1 MMQMGCGRSGAGGV
15 AVPVNTV
22 APALDE
28 VEYNVGDTASCDT
41 GTWTNEPTS
50 YAYQWLLD
58 DVPLDGET
66 ASTHIVLWSDH
77 GSTLSCLVTATNAG
91 GDSAPEESNGSG
103 VVAPPSNT
111 VPPVVSGTVEIGET
125 LSTTN
130 GTWVGTPTV
139 TYTHQWARY
148 DTSDDYV
155 ENISLATASTYVIT
169 EDDVGY
175 KIGCVVTGTNGYGDS
190 DGTSN
195 LTTIVPATAIE
206 FPATLDGT
214 LIARYKADEE
224 TGLSPG
230 DNLTVATDLSSNG
243 NDLTTIGGSPTW
255 ESPVANGHAV
265 YRGDGVSD
273 YIEGVFGAAVTGG
286 NFAIG
291 VARKWNSAYVAT
303 QSVLLDSSDG
313 LAAAYY
319 RTASNVGNAF
329 YNGSG
334 IGPAASGAT
343 DVLAYVELRVNGA
356 SSTIKVNGAIVASG
370 SLSATAVNGMMLFAA
385 GDTSQKSDADIA
397 EVFLINAPSAD
408 DLTACEQY
416 AMAEYGLAPPP
427 GATANIVCEGDS
439 NTAGTLTQPESY
451 PAQLQS
457 LLNSSYPNAYV
468 VNAGTGGHT
477 WLNLIAGEAGLTA
490 LIQPGIPNIL
500 VVQCGLN
507 DYAAG
512 ASVATIIGRMET
524 FCADMDS
531 IYDEIIVLTAM
542 PAVLAGTDFV
552 GTDFEDLADGYVA
565 ASVSAN
571 VTIVDQRT
579 AATTIGANGAQLT
592 STFQADNKHLS
603 ASGNVVEAETVE
615 TALLALLP

>member
-1 MMQMGCGRSGAGGV
+1 MVKLFTDSWMVLARGSLTSVVSGV
-15 AVPVNTV
+15 ALDPPVNTV
-22 APALDE
+22 AP
-28 VEYNVGDTASCDT
+28 V
-41 GTWTNEPTS
+41 
-50 YAYQWLLD
+50 
-58 DVPLDGET
+58 
-66 ASTHIVLWSDH
+66 I
-77 GSTLSCLVTATNAG
+77 
-91 GDSAPEESNGSG
+91 
-103 VVAPPSNT
+103 
-111 VPPVVSGTVEIGET
+111 SGTAQEGET
-125 LSTTN
+125 LSIAD
-130 GTWVGTPTV
+130 GTWTGLEPIIY
-139 TYTHQWARY
+139 TYQLARF
-148 DTSDDYV
+148 DASSVFV
-155 ENISLATASTYVIT
+155 EDIAGATNNTYVQTAGDI
-169 EDDVGY
+169 GY
-175 KIGCVVTGTNGYGDS
+175 KIGCYVTGTNA
-190 DGTSN
+190 DGNSEALSN
-195 LTTIVPATAIE
+195 LTATVASAPIE
-206 FPATLDGT
+206 FPTTLDGT
-214 LIARYKADEE
+214 LIARYKADAE
-224 TGLSPG
+224 TGLSTG
-230 DNLTVATDLSSNG
+230 DNLTVATDLSANG

-255 ESPVANGHAV
+255 ESPVVNGHAV
-265 YRGDGVSD
+265 YRGDGASD
-273 YIEGVFGAAVTGG
+273 YIEGVFGSAVTGG

-291 VARKWNSAYVAT
+291 VARKWNSTFAAQEVI
-303 QSVLLDSSDG
+303 VDSSDG

-343 DVLAYVELRVNGA
+343 DVFAYVEIRVNGA

-370 SLSATAVNGMMLFAA
+370 SLFTTVVNGMMLFAA

-397 EVFLINAPSAD
+397 EVFLINTPSTD
-408 DLTACEQY
+408 DLTACEAY

-451 PAQLQS
+451 PAQLQT

-468 VNAGTGGHT
+468 VNNGTGGHT
-477 WLNLIAGEAGLTA
+477 WLDLIAAEAGLTA
-490 LIQPGIPNIL
+490 LVQPGIPNVL

-524 FCADMDS
+524 FCADMDG
-531 IYDEIIVLTAM
+531 IYDEIVVLTAM
-542 PAVLAGTDFV
+542 PAVLAGADFV

-565 ASVSAN
+565 ASVPAN

-579 AATTIGANGAQLT
+579 AAATIGADGAHLT

-603 ASGNVVEAETVE
+603 ASGNLVEAETAE